1 MSATERD
8 SLFSLPEREY
18 ELIRRYS
25 FNETDLSVI
34 RQRRGDPNRLGFAVQ
49 LCLLRYSGY
58 ALSTDRLNA
67 EPLIRWVTRQVG
79 VETAAGHTYA
89 EREETWREH
98 IQALRTYLGLT
109 PFGAPDFRR
118 LVHDWTD
125 LALRSDK
132 GRVFVARAFEF
143 LRGRRVV
150 LPGLPVIE
158 RASAQA
164 VTRADGRLHRFLI
177 EPLTDDHRQ
186 RLDALLQ
193 IKPDSTMTWLVGLRQ
208 SPLQPNSRYMLEHI
222 SRLRAFQALGLPS
235 EIGRNIHQN
244 RLLKMAREG
253 G

>member
-1 MSATERD
+1 MQNA
-8 SLFSLPEREY
+8 
-18 ELIRRYS
+18 RR
-25 FNETDLSVI
+25 
-34 RQRRGDPNRLGFAVQ
+34 PA
-49 LCLLRYSGY
+49 
-58 ALSTDRLNA
+58 
-67 EPLIRWVTRQVG
+67 
-79 VETAAGHTYA
+79 
-89 EREETWREH
+89 REH